1 MRQRKSKRVI
11 SFIFLLILV
20 GSINNIN
27 LNNIQIGEV
36 KSIKVSG
43 LNEVDNKI
51 FFKKIKNL
59 NLTNIFFFNGNEI
72 NRELSSSSLIENYK
86 VFKRYPSELEI
97 QIEKTKFLAKINKDG
112 KIYLIGSNG
121 KFSNNNYSIQ
131 NLPYIFGNP
140 KVNEFLNF
148 KKVLDGSPVM
158 YGEIKNLYFFQ
169 SKRWDLQ
176 LKNNILIKL
185 PKSSVENALN
195 DVSEFIKLNS
205 SKNFKVIDARVK
217 NQIIINE

>member
-121 KFSNNNYSIQ
+121 KFSNNNYKHVQ
-131 NLPYIFGNP
+131 NFWCWAMCIGR
-140 KVNEFLNF
+140 
-148 KKVLDGSPVM
+148 
-158 YGEIKNLYFFQ
+158 I
-169 SKRWDLQ
+169 
-176 LKNNILIKL
+176 
-185 PKSSVENALN
+185 
-195 DVSEFIKLNS
+195 
-205 SKNFKVIDARVK
+205 
-217 NQIIINE
+217 

>member
-1 MRQRKSKRVI
+1 MVVKFGTNSNVRVVR
-11 SFIFLLILV
+11 FFQQFCTER
-20 GSINNIN
+20 GP
-27 LNNIQIGEV
+27 
-36 KSIKVSG
+36 SG
-43 LNEVDNKI
+43 EVDNI
-51 FFKKIKNL
+51 L
-59 NLTNIFFFNGNEI
+59 
-72 NRELSSSSLIENYK
+72 
-86 VFKRYPSELEI
+86 
-97 QIEKTKFLAKINKDG
+97 
-112 KIYLIGSNG
+112 
-121 KFSNNNYSIQ
+121 IQ